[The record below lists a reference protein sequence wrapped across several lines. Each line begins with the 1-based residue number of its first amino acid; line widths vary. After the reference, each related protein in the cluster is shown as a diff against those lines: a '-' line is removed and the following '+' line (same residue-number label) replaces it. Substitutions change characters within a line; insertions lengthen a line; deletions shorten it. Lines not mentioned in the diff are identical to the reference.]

1 DNLIVQKLTANP
13 DSIGVFGFSY
23 LEENRDKLKDI
34 PLNGIEA
41 TYDNVASGE
50 YPGARPL
57 YIYVKK
63 AHLQAI
69 PGLKAYVEEFAN
81 GWAPDG
87 YLTKRGMVAS
97 SEEVRTKSSATVKT
111 MAVMDGSELH

>member
-1 DNLIVQKLTANP
+1 MIVSKLVANP
-13 DSIGVFGFSY
+13 NSVGVFGFSF
-23 LEENRDKLKDI
+23 LEENRDKLRDV

-41 TYDNVASGE
+41 SYDTVATGK

-69 PGLKAYVEEFAN
+69 PGLKGYVEEYAN

-87 YLTKRGMVAS
+87 YLAKRGMVAAPDAA
-97 SEEVRTKSSATVKT
+97 RQKSAEIVKAMT
-111 MAVMDGSELH
+111 TLDGSGLK